1 MNLIDDTILLLNK
14 LKKMLFTNDALSLEG
29 DYSEELSSEEIEEL
43 LKTTNRNIDK
53 VLDGLRNGEPVSS
66 AKYAALMRA
75 VIDIMMKPRELTNDN
90 KILRWKL
97 VASLEKMNN
106 LIAEWNKNHDD
117 NHIPTLGDVRRD
129 LNNEIISNS

>member
-14 LKKMLFTNDALSLEG
+14 LKKMLFLNDALSLE
-29 DYSEELSSEEIEEL
+29 DDSSDELSSEEIEEL

-75 VIDIMMKPRELTNDN
+75 VIDIMVKPRELTNDN

-106 LIAEWNKNHDD
+106 LIAEWNKNHD
-117 NHIPTLGDVRRD
+117 NHLPTLGEVKNNLDNRD
-129 LNNEIISNS
+129 